1 MLKVIREG
9 TKAKAM
15 FFIIKGIVE
24 VTSEDDEIVYAELGK
39 GW

>member
-1 MLKVIREG
+1 
-9 TKAKAM
+9 M

-24 VTSEDDEIVYAELGK
+24 VTSEDDDVVYAELGK

>member
-1 MLKVIREG
+1 
-9 TKAKAM
+9 M